1 MTEMYFSLLAINKD
15 LCQHRV
21 CVELLPFFCQSY
33 TSNTLPVSTFCAW
46 CEICK
51 CAPFAET
58 VPDWQWDTFVVSR
71 WGWHISPLLSIF
83 LTLCHC
89 LLQDVKLV
97 LGGRSS
103 SWSVS
108 QLVKPAVWSESERN
122 NILVSS
128 PPARDS
134 ANALW
139 SLMSSRW
146 EQTSMTSLR
155 LGIKFPWHARRSLWR
170 FFFKNTRSGLFL
182 SWLILL
188 APNNFQITHTETQWV
203 ITVNNALSE

>member
-15 LCQHRV
+15 CVSASCV
-21 CVELLPFFCQSY
+21 CDELLPFFCQSY

-97 LGGRSS
+97 LGGPRADRWVSWWSLQSGQRVRGTTSWSPRLPLKIQLMLYVASWVHAENKHQWLLSDWVLNSCDTLGEACGDFFLKNTIWLISVMVNSS
-103 SWSVS
+103 ST
-108 QLVKPAVWSESERN
+108 K
-122 NILVSS
+122 
-128 PPARDS
+128 
-134 ANALW
+134 
-139 SLMSSRW
+139 
-146 EQTSMTSLR
+146 
-155 LGIKFPWHARRSLWR
+155 
-170 FFFKNTRSGLFL
+170 
-182 SWLILL
+182 
-188 APNNFQITHTETQWV
+188 
-203 ITVNNALSE
+203 

>member
-128 PPARDS
+128 PRLEIQLMLYEASWVHAENKHQWLLSDWVLNSRD
-134 ANALW
+134 
-139 SLMSSRW
+139 
-146 EQTSMTSLR
+146 T
-155 LGIKFPWHARRSLWR
+155 LGEACGD
-170 FFFKNTRSGLFL
+170 FFLK
-182 SWLILL
+182 IHDL
-188 APNNFQITHTETQWV
+188 AYFCHG
-203 ITVNNALSE
+203 